1 MIDFYTWKTP
11 NGRKIAI
18 MLEETHLPYQLHSV
32 DISKDEQFD
41 PKFLKLNPNNKIPV
55 IVDQQGPDN
64 KPITIF
70 ESGAIL
76 IYLAQKTGKFLP
88 TDVRGMALVNQW
100 LMFQM
105 ASVGPMFGQLNHFM
119 RAAPTKIDYAID
131 RYRKEA
137 LRIYGVLN
145 QRLGEAQFLANEFS
159 IADIATFPWVAIHEW
174 QEIKLDEFPHVKRW
188 FETIQAR
195 PATERGMKIPA

>member
-1 MIDFYTWKTP
+1 MIDFYTWKTQ

-18 MLEETHLPYQLHSV
+18 MLEETKLPYHLHPV

-88 TDVRGMALVNQW
+88 KDVRGMTLVNQW

-105 ASVGPMFGQLNHFM
+105 ASVGPMLGQLNHFM
-119 RAAPTKIDYAID
+119 NAAPTKIEYAID
-131 RYRKEA
+131 RYRKEV

-145 QRLGEAQFLANEFS
+145 QRLKEAEFLANEYS
-159 IADIATFPWVAIHEW
+159 IADIATFPWIAIHER
-174 QEIKLDEFPHVKRW
+174 QNILLDEFHHLKRW
-188 FETIQAR
+188 HQTIQGR
-195 PATERGMKIPA
+195 PAVERGMQIPA